1 MASVRPWPEI
11 LEEDKWLIELMEE
24 RFEKTPLSPEEL
36 RARAAELRRQADET
50 DMAAYREMALA
61 LAERYEETAAS
72 RLTRR

>member
-1 MASVRPWPEI
+1 MASVRPWPEV

-50 DMAAYREMALA
+50 DMTAFREMALA